1 MSKTISKLMAQ
12 KKQEFTDIFSPTF
25 CIYPWVQFIFG
36 PSEQN
41 VRLCCLSQNNFLKDK
56 SGQYYSF
63 KTHTLDEIWN
73 GTHLR
78 EIRKK
83 MLKGE
88 KIKHCQQ
95 CYNYEHIGSI
105 SLRNWSNKEWLS
117 DSSPHKEFALNK
129 VKKSMNND
137 YRISPPNFLDIRFG
151 NFCNLQCR
159 MCNPETSSKI
169 QKEAE
174 ELVEA
179 NKENAIYF
187 NTNLLKSMNLS
198 KNWYK
203 NKNLL
208 KDIYNWTPYLK
219 KIYLTGGEPTL
230 IKENWDLINHLNKK
244 NYAKDITLQMST
256 NCTHM
261 PDKFL
266 NMLHSF
272 KNVQLLLSIDGYK
285 KVNEYIRYPS
295 KWKII
300 ENNTLR
306 ILEKKSE
313 KTNIIIFPTLQ
324 IYNILYIIEL
334 FKWAEGLN
342 QINKI
347 FVHSDHLQFDYT
359 RLNINILPK
368 TIKQACLDKILNYE
382 TEHKKTYSTEEN
394 KLHNLVFYH
403 GLNSVKTVLKSP
415 PPSDFKH
422 HLTDFRKYTE
432 MLDKKRGQSFKKT
445 FPKLYELLEQDGSWK
460 QHT

>member
-1 MSKTISKLMAQ
+1 MSKTISKLMVQ

-36 PSEQN
+36 PSGEN
-41 VRLCCLSQNNFLKDK
+41 IKLCCLSKNNFLKDK

-73 GTHLR
+73 GTHLK

-117 DSSPHKEFALNK
+117 DSSPYKEFALNK
-129 VKKSMNND
+129 VKKSINND
-137 YRISPPNFLDIRFG
+137 YRTSPPNFLDIRFG

-159 MCNPETSSKI
+159 MCSPENSSKI
-169 QKEAE
+169 QEEYEQLIKQYKEKKSHFGNDLE
-174 ELVEA
+174 
-179 NKENAIYF
+179 
-187 NTNLLKSMNLS
+187 LLKKN

-208 KDIYNWTPYLK
+208 KDIYSWTPYLK

-285 KVNEYIRYPS
+285 EINEYIRYPS

-313 KTNIIIFPTLQ
+313 KIDIIIFPTLQ
-324 IYNILYIIEL
+324 IYNILYITEL
-334 FKWAEGLN
+334 FKWTEGLN

-347 FVHSDHLQFDYT
+347 SIYSDHFQTDHEKLD
-359 RLNINILPK
+359 INILPK
-368 TIKQACLDKILNYE
+368 NVKQICLDKILSYE
-382 TEHKKTYSTEEN
+382 TEHKGTYSTKEN
-394 KLHNLVFYH
+394 KLHNLAYFYD
-403 GLNSVKTVLKSP
+403 GLDSVKNVLKSP
-415 PPSDFKH
+415 SPSDFKH

-432 MLDKKRGQSFKKT
+432 MLDKKRGNSFQKT
-445 FPKLYELLEQDGSWK
+445 FPELYELLKQDGSWR
-460 QHT
+460 